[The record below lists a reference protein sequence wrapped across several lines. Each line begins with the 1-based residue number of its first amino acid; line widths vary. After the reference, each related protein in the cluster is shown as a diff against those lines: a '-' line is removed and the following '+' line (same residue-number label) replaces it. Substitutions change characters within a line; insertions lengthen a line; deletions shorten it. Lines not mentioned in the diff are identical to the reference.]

1 MTLHS
6 KIILIFLLL
15 ANLTGWAKGYP
26 VDSVGNEKKDGKTF
40 ILHRVEGGQTLYAV
54 MRKYKTTIQA
64 LKEANPGMADNL
76 ATGQTIRVPHTVK
89 PSTVK
94 PKVTVAQTEIPK
106 VEPPKAPPV
115 EAPVIVK
122 PAVSGIYKVEE
133 GQNLYRVALLNGV
146 SMADVRRWNGLLQD
160 GVTAGQELIVSEAAF
175 KLSGKT
181 TATPPVLKVDSAKVT
196 VLETA
201 KPKEISKKTVEKPLP
216 KPNEDEADV
225 PNRPTKASMSGKR
238 LVESGVAEVIDANDT
253 SNKYLALHR
262 SASVGTLLQVK
273 NVSTGVGIWVKVIGK
288 LPEIGANDRI
298 LIKLS
303 ARAQE
308 KLSPGNRRFMVEVN
322 YLSE

>member
-1 MTLHS
+1 MILPP
-6 KIILIFLLL
+6 KIILIFLLFTS
-15 ANLTGWAKGYP
+15 LTVWGKGYP
-26 VDSVGNEKKDGKTF
+26 IDSVGNEKKDGKTF
-40 ILHRVEGGQTLYAV
+40 VLHRVEGGQTLYAV
-54 MRKYKTTIQA
+54 MRKYKTSIQA

-76 ATGQTIRVPHTVK
+76 ATGQMIRVPYSLKNT
-89 PSTVK
+89 PLK
-94 PKVTVAQTEIPK
+94 PKVADTKPEIPK
-106 VEPPKAPPV
+106 IEPTKTPPAEEITV
-115 EAPVIVK
+115 GKSP
-122 PAVSGIYKVEE
+122 VSGIYKVEE
-133 GQNLYRVALLNGV
+133 GQNLYRVAIKNGV
-146 SMADVRRWNGLLQD
+146 SMADIRRWNGLVQD
-160 GVTAGQELIVSEAAF
+160 GVTVGQELIVSEAAY
-175 KLSGKT
+175 KLSGKS
-181 TATPPVLKVDSAKVT
+181 TAPTVSKVDSAKIVVVEPT
-196 VLETA
+196 
-201 KPKEISKKTVEKPLP
+201 KPKELPKKVEKPLP
-216 KPNEDEADV
+216 KPNEEEADAAAR
-225 PNRPTKASMSGKR
+225 PNKVSMSGKR